1 MEKKSIINGKTIFG
15 IVLAIPVVLFVAGVL
30 SAQIPWFS
38 EKPPLEFNSDMDN
51 QFKAKTQQGTTFFAD
66 RATSRPPVEGTVP
79 REGSKYKL
87 QMNEVAS
94 ADSLYKNT
102 LVKNEFV
109 LARGKNRF
117 NTFCL
122 PCHGADGKGQG
133 KVVQK
138 GFAPPP
144 SLVVQKASDYTDS
157 RMFHIISAGQGVMP
171 KYADKLSEVDRWAVV
186 HYIRLIQEKNGLKP
200 NSNQQL
206 ALSTST
212 KGE

>member
-1 MEKKSIINGKTIFG
+1 MKKKSIINGKTIFG
-15 IVLAIPVVLFVAGVL
+15 IILAIPVVMFVAGVL

-51 QFKAKTQQGTTFFAD
+51 QFKAKTQQGTSFFAD

-79 REGSKYKL
+79 REGTKYKL

-102 LVKNEFV
+102 LVKNDFV
-109 LARGKNRF
+109 IARGKNRF

-157 RMFHIISAGQGVMP
+157 KIFHIISAGQGVMP
-171 KYADKLSEVDRWAVV
+171 KYGDKLSEVDRWAVV
-186 HYIRLIQEKNGLKP
+186 HYIRSMQEKNGLKP

>member
-1 MEKKSIINGKTIFG
+1 MEKKSIINGKTIFALL
-15 IVLAIPVVLFVAGVL
+15 LAIPVVLFVVGVL
-30 SAQIPWFS
+30 SAKIPWFS

-51 QFKAKTQQGTTFFAD
+51 QFKAKTQQGTSFFAD

-79 REGSKYKL
+79 REGTKYKL

-94 ADSLYKNT
+94 ADSMYKNT
-102 LVKNEFV
+102 LVKNDFV

-117 NTFCL
+117 TTFCT
-122 PCHGADGKGQG
+122 PCHGANGKGQG
-133 KVVQK
+133 KVVEK

-157 RMFHIISAGQGVMP
+157 KIFHIISAGQGVMP

-186 HYIRLIQEKNGLKP
+186 HYIRSMQEKNGLKP
-200 NSNQQL
+200 NSNPQM
-206 ALSTST
+206 ASSTTT

>member
-15 IVLAIPVVLFVAGVL
+15 VLLTIPVVLFVAGVL

-38 EKPPLEFNSDMDN
+38 DKPPLEFNSDMDN
-51 QFKAKTQQGTTFFAD
+51 QFKAKTQQGTSFFAD

-79 REGSKYKL
+79 REGTKYKL

-94 ADSLYKNT
+94 ADSMYKNT
-102 LVKNEFV
+102 LVKNDFV

-117 NTFCL
+117 TTFCT
-122 PCHGADGKGQG
+122 PCHGTNGKGQG
-133 KVVQK
+133 KVVEK

-144 SLVVQKASDYTDS
+144 SLVVQKASDYSDS
-157 RMFHIISAGQGVMP
+157 RIFHIISAGQGVMP

-186 HYIRLIQEKNGLKP
+186 HYIRSMQEKNGLKP
-200 NSNQQL
+200 NSNQQV
-206 ALSTST
+206 ALSTTT

>member
-15 IVLAIPVVLFVAGVL
+15 IILAIPVVLFVAGVL
-30 SAQIPWFS
+30 SAKIPWFS

-51 QFKAKTQQGTTFFAD
+51 QFKAKTQQGTSFFAD

-102 LVKNEFV
+102 LVKNDFV

-157 RMFHIISAGQGVMP
+157 KIFHIISAGQGVMP

-186 HYIRLIQEKNGLKP
+186 HYIRSMQEKNGLKP
-200 NSNQQL
+200 NANQQL

>member
-51 QFKAKTQQGTTFFAD
+51 QFKAKTQQGTSFFAD
-66 RATSRPPVEGTVP
+66 RSTSRPPVEGTVP

-144 SLVVQKASDYTDS
+144 SLIVQKASDYTDS

-186 HYIRLIQEKNGLKP
+186 HYIRFMQEKNGLKP

-206 ALSTST
+206 ALTTST